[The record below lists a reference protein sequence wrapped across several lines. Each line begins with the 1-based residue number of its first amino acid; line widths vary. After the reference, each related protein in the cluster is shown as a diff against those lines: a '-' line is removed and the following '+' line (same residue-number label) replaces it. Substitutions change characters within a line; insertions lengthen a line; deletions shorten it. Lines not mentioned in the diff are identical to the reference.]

1 MSRIK
6 KGVLVLV
13 ALALLAGGILLG
25 RWLAGPSWT
34 EAEVREAVVTTIQQ
48 EAGASFFVTGT
59 LTITASSTIEQ
70 TDYLLPRSFRIPLG
84 SRQATVRMPGHVAY
98 GFDIRSLDAED
109 ILVGEDGIVEV
120 RLPDLVPF
128 SAEPDFGRMEVQTSA
143 GGWQR
148 WMGDETA
155 RTQLQTQALKAAQAA
170 LRRQAASYLDESTQP
185 RVNTARALEALLTP
199 PLVAAGVEEP
209 RFRFYI
215 GPRLIWNP
223 ES

>member
-6 KGVLVLV
+6 KGVLAFV
-13 ALALLAGGILLG
+13 ALALLAGGIVLG
-25 RWLAGPSWT
+25 RWLAGPPWT

-84 SRQATVRMPGHVAY
+84 SQQATVRMPGHVAY
-98 GFDIRSLDAED
+98 GFDIRALEAED
-109 ILVGEDGIVEV
+109 IQVGEDGVVEV

-128 SAEPDFGRMEVQTSA
+128 SAEPDFGRMEVRTSA

-155 RTQLQTQALKAAQAA
+155 RTQLQTQALQSAQAA
-170 LRRQAASYLDESTQP
+170 LRRQAVSYLEEATQP
-185 RVNTARALEALLTP
+185 RVNTAQALEALLTP
-199 PLVAAGVEEP
+199 PLVAAGVEAP

-215 GPRLIWNP
+215 GPQLVWQP
-223 ES
+223 EP